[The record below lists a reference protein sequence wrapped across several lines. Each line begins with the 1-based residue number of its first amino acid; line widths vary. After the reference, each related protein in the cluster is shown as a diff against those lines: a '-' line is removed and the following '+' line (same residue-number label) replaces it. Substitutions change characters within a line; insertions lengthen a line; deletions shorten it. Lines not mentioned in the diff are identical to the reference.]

1 LDPLSQ
7 TYYNN
12 QMSNEDKE
20 VYCSTHVPKIGA
32 GHVDQDAMGIKAAL
46 NVPKSTQFVNEQIR
60 SVVAY
65 VNYLQESRL

>member
-1 LDPLSQ
+1 
-7 TYYNN
+7 
-12 QMSNEDKE
+12 MSNEDKE

-60 SVVAY
+60 LVLSSK
-65 VNYLQESRL
+65 NLK

>member
-1 LDPLSQ
+1 
-7 TYYNN
+7 
-12 QMSNEDKE
+12 MSNEDKE

-60 SVVAY
+60 SAPHPH
-65 VNYLQESRL
+65 N

>member
-1 LDPLSQ
+1 MTVLQ

-60 SVVAY
+60 WAST
-65 VNYLQESRL
+65 LKFGSSSTEE

>member
-1 LDPLSQ
+1 MTTFPRPQ

-60 SVVAY
+60 LVLSSKNVK
-65 VNYLQESRL
+65 

>member
-1 LDPLSQ
+1 MKLDPLSQ

-60 SVVAY
+60 SVVA
-65 VNYLQESRL
+65 LM